1 MLIRRRLHATR
12 DSMLK
17 VRNNSQN
24 RLIRHNNGR
33 KYRGPL
39 NLKARKF
46 LYMKLKELEEKI
58 GTRVVS
64 TEDERMI
71 HILWG
76 KNKGQ

>member
-1 MLIRRRLHATR
+1 
-12 DSMLK
+12 
-17 VRNNSQN
+17 
-24 RLIRHNNGR
+24 
-33 KYRGPL
+33 
-39 NLKARKF
+39 
-46 LYMKLKELEEKI
+46 MKLKELEEKI